1 MDNPTGNE
9 YAGTTDDNTQSSA
22 TASTYSHNNTSS
34 ESAGIDLSSINEA
47 QLLLACRSWLIRKH
61 KLEWKEKK
69 RRADAAASP
78 LNNEGYFW
86 PDPNDLLYLRED
98 PDPYNLNYNETYGEY
113 YGYKRNG
120 VRFLTSQDTTYSGK
134 NYLEDETI
142 SQVEE
147 RASTSSSPFSTNP
160 LYPSAE
166 HVRRSNAKIKL
177 WRNETWKKEWYSKR
191 WEGRVA
197 TDAQKLQDK
206 QDKLVRGV
214 SNDVIESSSFDNMSD
229 EDVTSAIISY
239 LVGNQR
245 KSTSRLSNK
254 DKRQIERE
262 SFREWREQV
271 KREARN
277 APKNL
282 NNITKT
288 MKEIASVVTPP
299 PSSKHELSF
308 TPSVKT
314 MRKLKKQR
322 SEKSRR
328 AFQTRLANSKAKTT
342 SISKNITKFYAID
355 DGDNINISPMKAI
368 LHVDNALDQNK
379 LPSPIDVETMLKP
392 GRLGRR
398 RDILRRIL
406 SDCFGLRG
414 KCVPSLSGEGDIL
427 FVTQATINEL
437 GSFVL
442 TKLREQE
449 P

>member
-1 MDNPTGNE
+1 MSFPLFMLTR
-9 YAGTTDDNTQSSA
+9 TL
-22 TASTYSHNNTSS
+22 YSHL
-34 ESAGIDLSSINEA
+34 ESADIDLPSINEA
-47 QLLLACRSWLIRKH
+47 QLLLACRSWLLRKH

-120 VRFLTSQDTTYSGK
+120 VRFLTSHDTTYSGK

-142 SQVEE
+142 PQVEE

-160 LYPSAE
+160 LYPSDE
-166 HVRRSNAKIKL
+166 HVRRRNAKIKL
-177 WRNETWKKEWYSKR
+177 WRNETWKKEWYRKR

-197 TDAQKLQDK
+197 TEAQKLQDK
-206 QDKLVRGV
+206 QDKLLRGV

-229 EDVTSAIISY
+229 DDVTSAIISY

-277 APKNL
+277 APKNV

-314 MRKLKKQR
+314 MRKLKKKR

-328 AFQTRLANSKAKTT
+328 AFQTRLANSKAKTS
-342 SISKNITKFYAID
+342 SISKNITNFYAID
-355 DGDNINISPMKAI
+355 EPGDNVNISPMKAI
-368 LHVDNALDQNK
+368 LHIDNALDQNK
-379 LPSPIDVETMLKP
+379 LPSPIDVETILRP

-398 RDILRRIL
+398 RDVLRRIL

-414 KCVPSLSGEGDIL
+414 RCVPSLSGEGDLL
-427 FVTQATINEL
+427 FVTKCTIDEL
-437 GSFVL
+437 GIFTLSRITTSVSS
-442 TKLREQE
+442 
-449 P
+449 